1 MQKTKWIAGLA
12 TMVVL
17 ASPAAAQWPSRL
29 PSGGSSGSTGSWPAR
44 TTSRTES
51 RRTSDRIPPGH
62 MPPPGMC
69 RVWID
74 GVPPGRQPAPTDCA
88 TAYRTRPANARV
100 IYGGDG
106 SSFPGKGKGKWKHK
120 RNGDDRYDRS
130 RRGDDDRYDRRGR
143 DDDDDDDRYERGG
156 SRQGTAGS
164 WPVRTQDRVPQ
175 QQTQKGKK
183 GRPWPN

>member
-1 MQKTKWIAGLA
+1 MQKTKWIATLA

-17 ASPAAAQWPSRL
+17 ATPAAAQWPTRQ
-29 PSGGSSGSTGSWPAR
+29 PSGGRSTGTWPTRVPTTTR
-44 TTSRTES
+44 TETSRS
-51 RRTSDRIPPGH
+51 RSNDRIPPGH
-62 MPPPGMC
+62 LPPPGMC

-106 SSFPGKGKGKWKHK
+106 NSFPGKGKGKWKHQQ
-120 RNGDDRYDRS
+120 
-130 RRGDDDRYDRRGR
+130 RGDDDRYDRRGR
-143 DDDDDDDRYERGG
+143 EDDDRYDRRDRDDDDDRYERGDQG
-156 SRQGTAGS
+156 GRRTWPSGRDRSTRDQSQSRG
-164 WPVRTQDRVPQ
+164 
-175 QQTQKGKK
+175 KGK